1 MHGPWFFFPVLALSV
16 LLQHTPSLV
25 DVLYLCLQEDN
36 YTKIIAPPGRP
47 STGFLYFGH
56 TGNHYIALK
65 KCDPPCIVISEVTL
79 H

>member
-1 MHGPWFFFPVLALSV
+1 MGSGFSSPILALSTP
-16 LLQHTPSLV
+16 LQHTPSLA
-25 DVLYLCLQEDN
+25 DVLDLCLQEDN

-65 KCDPPCIVISEVTL
+65 KCDPSCIVISEVTL